1 MTTNAVLKWRDK
13 DGDIWEK
20 HHDDGYL
27 FDSAGSQFFRES
39 VEKKWG
45 PLIPVEWETPP
56 SMWTRMTATW
66 QRRLMVVV
74 VAINLGLFI
83 VTTVFVIIRS
93 EPSLY
98 LTATLPALAITVGF
112 PLLIFTVI
120 RTLVW
125 IWPSLDN

>member
-1 MTTNAVLKWRDK
+1 MTANAVLKWRDK

-20 HHDDGYL
+20 HHDDDYL
-27 FDSAGSQFFRES
+27 FDDTGNQFFRES

-56 SMWTRMTATW
+56 SRWTRMTATW

-74 VAINLGLFI
+74 AVINLALFV
-83 VTTVFVIIRS
+83 VTTVFVIVRS

-98 LTATLPALAITVGF
+98 LNITLPLVAITVGF
-112 PLLIFTVI
+112 PFLLFVVI

-125 IWPSLDN
+125 VWPQLDD